1 MRASADE
8 RPPPADVVVAN
19 ILSSPLKLLAPV
31 LVDLVRPGGA
41 LVTVLAGKA
50 AEDAVNPTVI
60 SSAWMMHA
68 AGLTN

>member
-1 MRASADE
+1 MGAVADKGVSASED
-8 RPPPADVVVAN
+8 R
-19 ILSSPLKLLAPV
+19 
-31 LVDLVRPGGA
+31 GA

-68 AGLTN
+68 AGLTKASPETIGIPPLGR